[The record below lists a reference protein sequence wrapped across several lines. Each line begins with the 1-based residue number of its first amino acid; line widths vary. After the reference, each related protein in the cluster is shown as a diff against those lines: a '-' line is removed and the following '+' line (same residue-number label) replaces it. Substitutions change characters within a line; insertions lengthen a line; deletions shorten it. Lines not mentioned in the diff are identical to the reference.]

1 MNYISVDHI
10 SKNYGE
16 KVLFDDIS
24 FGVNKGQKTALVA
37 DNGAGKSTLLK
48 IIVGEDYSDSG
59 EVVIRN
65 GIRISFLSQEPN
77 FNTSNTI
84 DEVIEKAG
92 NRMQQI
98 IDAYDIAVT
107 NNSKNDSKE
116 TRSQLEFAIAQMDVN
131 ECWDYDRRLKQLL
144 TKLKITDT
152 SGRISEMS
160 GGQIKRLS
168 LALTLLD
175 NPDVL
180 LLDEPTNHLD
190 IELIEWLE
198 EYLMSSAVTL
208 LMVTHDRY
216 FLDRICDQ
224 IIELTNGA
232 VYTHN
237 GNYSYFLEKRAERQE
252 NNRIEVDKAKKLM
265 KKELDWIRRMP
276 KARTTKSKARID
288 SFHRTKSKATSLKK
302 EEELKLEV
310 AMSRIGGKIL
320 EMDKVSFNF
329 PDKTILNNFSYTFKK
344 GERIGFVGNN
354 GTGKTTFLNLVMKNI
369 IPQTGTVVAGE
380 TIVFGHYRQEGIKI
394 NDNQT
399 VLQVVKDIA
408 EIIPIGKDSNLT
420 ASQFLNHFMF
430 PPKVQNDYVSN
441 LSGGE
446 RRRLYLLTVLV
457 SNPNF
462 LILDEPTNDLDL
474 LALNKLEEFLGKYS
488 GCLILVSH
496 DRYFLDK
503 LVDHLFVF
511 EGDGTIRDYYSNYSN
526 YKLSRDTQ
534 KREAKSQEANTRKIK
549 QKNDIPD
556 KLKVKVSYKEKREY
570 ESLTGEIEKLEFEKV
585 KIEEE
590 LNSGTVDYDKI
601 QKLSQRIGEVIEL
614 IDDKTLRWME
624 LDELMQ

>member
-190 IELIEWLE
+190 IEIIEWLE

-320 EMDKVSFNF
+320 EMDNVSFNF

-446 RRRLYLLTVLV
+446 CRRLYLLTVLV

>member
-1 MNYISVDHI
+1 
-10 SKNYGE
+10 
-16 KVLFDDIS
+16 
-24 FGVNKGQKTALVA
+24 
-37 DNGAGKSTLLK
+37 
-48 IIVGEDYSDSG
+48 
-59 EVVIRN
+59 
-65 GIRISFLSQEPN
+65 
-77 FNTSNTI
+77 
-84 DEVIEKAG
+84 
-92 NRMQQI
+92 
-98 IDAYDIAVT
+98 
-107 NNSKNDSKE
+107 
-116 TRSQLEFAIAQMDVN
+116 
-131 ECWDYDRRLKQLL
+131 
-144 TKLKITDT
+144 
-152 SGRISEMS
+152 
-160 GGQIKRLS
+160 
-168 LALTLLD
+168 
-175 NPDVL
+175 
-180 LLDEPTNHLD
+180 
-190 IELIEWLE
+190 
-198 EYLMSSAVTL
+198 L

-320 EMDKVSFNF
+320 EMDNVSFNF

>member
-190 IELIEWLE
+190 IEIIEWLE

-320 EMDKVSFNF
+320 EMDNVSFNF

-534 KREAKSQEANTRKIK
+534 NREAKSQEANTRKIK

-570 ESLTGEIEKLEFEKV
+570 ESLAGEIEKLEFEKV

>member
-190 IELIEWLE
+190 IEIIEWLE

-320 EMDKVSFNF
+320 EMDNVSFNF

>member
-190 IELIEWLE
+190 IEIIEWLE

-208 LMVTHDRY
+208 LIVTYDRY

-320 EMDKVSFNF
+320 EMDNVSFNF

>member
-1 MNYISVDHI
+1 MNYISIDHI

-24 FGVNKGQKTALVA
+24 FGISKGQKVALVA

-48 IIVGEDYSDSG
+48 IIVGDDYSDSG
-59 EVVIRN
+59 EVVTRN
-65 GIRISFLSQEPN
+65 GVRVSFLGQEPN
-77 FNTSNTI
+77 FDINHTI

-92 NRMQQI
+92 SRMQQI
-98 IDAYDIAVT
+98 IDAYNTAVT
-107 NNSKNDSKE
+107 NNSNNDSKE
-116 TRSQLEFAIAQMDVN
+116 TRSQLDFAIAQMDVN
-131 ECWDYDRRLKQLL
+131 DSWDYDRRLKQLL

-168 LALTLLD
+168 LALALLD

-190 IELIEWLE
+190 IEIIEWLE
-198 EYLMSSAVTL
+198 EYLISSLVTL

-224 IIELTNGA
+224 IVELTNGE
-232 VYTHN
+232 VYIHN

-288 SFHRTKSKATSLKK
+288 SFYRTKEKATSIKK
-302 EEELKLEV
+302 EEQLKLEV

-320 EMDKVSFNF
+320 EMDNVSFNF
-329 PDKTILNNFSYTFKK
+329 PDKTILKDFSYTFKK

-354 GTGKTTFLNLVMKNI
+354 GTGKSTFLNLVMKNL
-369 IPQTGTVVAGE
+369 IPQAGTVVAGE

-408 EIIPIGKDSNLT
+408 EIIPFGKDRNLT

-474 LALNKLEEFLGKYS
+474 LTLNKLEEFLEKYS

-511 EGDGTIRDYYSNYSN
+511 EGNGTIKDYYSNYSA
-526 YKLSRDTQ
+526 YKLKKDAEKQET
-534 KREAKSQEANTRKIK
+534 KSHSNSTRKTD
-549 QKNDIPD
+549 QKDNITE
-556 KLKVKVSYKEKREY
+556 KVKIKVSYKEKKEY
-570 ESLTGEIEKLEFEKV
+570 ESLVGEIEKLENEKS
-585 KIEEE
+585 KIEGE
-590 LNSGTVDYDKI
+590 LNSGTEDYEKI
-601 QKLSQRIGEVIEL
+601 HELSQRIGIVIEL
-614 IDDKTLRWME
+614 IDSKTLRWME
-624 LDELMQ
+624 LDELI

>member
-190 IELIEWLE
+190 IN
-198 EYLMSSAVTL
+198 T
-208 LMVTHDRY
+208 
-216 FLDRICDQ
+216 
-224 IIELTNGA
+224 
-232 VYTHN
+232 
-237 GNYSYFLEKRAERQE
+237 
-252 NNRIEVDKAKKLM
+252 
-265 KKELDWIRRMP
+265 KELLSQ
-276 KARTTKSKARID
+276 A
-288 SFHRTKSKATSLKK
+288 L
-302 EEELKLEV
+302 
-310 AMSRIGGKIL
+310 
-320 EMDKVSFNF
+320 
-329 PDKTILNNFSYTFKK
+329 LNY
-344 GERIGFVGNN
+344 N
-354 GTGKTTFLNLVMKNI
+354 GT
-369 IPQTGTVVAGE
+369 
-380 TIVFGHYRQEGIKI
+380 
-394 NDNQT
+394 
-399 VLQVVKDIA
+399 VL
-408 EIIPIGKDSNLT
+408 
-420 ASQFLNHFMF
+420 F
-430 PPKVQNDYVSN
+430 
-441 LSGGE
+441 
-446 RRRLYLLTVLV
+446 
-457 SNPNF
+457 
-462 LILDEPTNDLDL
+462 
-474 LALNKLEEFLGKYS
+474 
-488 GCLILVSH
+488 VSH
-496 DRYFLDK
+496 DRDFVKEIADK
-503 LVDHLFVF
+503 VLLLKN
-511 EGDGTIRDYYSNYSN
+511 G
-526 YKLSRDTQ
+526 KLWPID
-534 KREAKSQEANTRKIK
+534 
-549 QKNDIPD
+549 KN
-556 KLKVKVSYKEKREY
+556 KL
-570 ESLTGEIEKLEFEKV
+570 
-585 KIEEE
+585 
-590 LNSGTVDYDKI
+590 N
-601 QKLSQRIGEVIEL
+601 
-614 IDDKTLRWME
+614 
-624 LDELMQ
+624 

>member
-190 IELIEWLE
+190 IEIIEWLE

-320 EMDKVSFNF
+320 EMDNVSFNF

-369 IPQTGTVVAGE
+369 K
-380 TIVFGHYRQEGIKI
+380 IVI
-394 NDNQT
+394 
-399 VLQVVKDIA
+399 
-408 EIIPIGKDSNLT
+408 S
-420 ASQFLNHFMF
+420 
-430 PPKVQNDYVSN
+430 
-441 LSGGE
+441 
-446 RRRLYLLTVLV
+446 
-457 SNPNF
+457 
-462 LILDEPTNDLDL
+462 
-474 LALNKLEEFLGKYS
+474 
-488 GCLILVSH
+488 
-496 DRYFLDK
+496 
-503 LVDHLFVF
+503 
-511 EGDGTIRDYYSNYSN
+511 
-526 YKLSRDTQ
+526 
-534 KREAKSQEANTRKIK
+534 
-549 QKNDIPD
+549 
-556 KLKVKVSYKEKREY
+556 
-570 ESLTGEIEKLEFEKV
+570 
-585 KIEEE
+585 
-590 LNSGTVDYDKI
+590 
-601 QKLSQRIGEVIEL
+601 
-614 IDDKTLRWME
+614 
-624 LDELMQ
+624 

>member
-84 DEVIEKAG
+84 DEAIEKAG

-190 IELIEWLE
+190 IEIIEWLE

-320 EMDKVSFNF
+320 EMDNVSFNF

>member
-190 IELIEWLE
+190 IEIIEWLE

-320 EMDKVSFNF
+320 EMDNVSFNF

-624 LDELMQ
+624 LDELMR